1 VSRREAAWSALGIFV
16 AAVAARIVVASLIA
30 FPTPEDTAYYVGV
43 ARNLVEGRGLVAD
56 AIWSFQTPPLQFPR
70 PAFEVWLPLPSFLAA
85 IPMALFGTTFRA
97 AQVMS
102 VLVGAI
108 VPVLAWRLGAD
119 VAAERGLPT
128 GRARTLAL
136 GSGLTAAVSLPLL
149 LHSALPDSTMPF
161 AVLALAAC
169 LLMPRL
175 LSRIERNPG
184 PDARQDSDARR
195 PTAGLVGLGVL
206 IGLAALTRNEAIWLG
221 LAWLICVWL
230 VPGLAARYR
239 VELVAVPAVVALLI
253 FAPWAIRD
261 WREFGNPL
269 PGQALVNALSVTGS
283 DVFAWKDQPTVA
295 RYLALGPARLFEL
308 RVEGIAHN
316 LFSVLV
322 LPGIP
327 TGAIGLFA
335 IPALARLRT
344 AGPTLLLSAV
354 TFFATSLLF
363 PVSTTW
369 GTFLHAAGPAHVLLI
384 VGALLALDWLLAR
397 VGRIR
402 GWTKP
407 VAWLGAGLTLS
418 GCLLF
423 SAAILPSYARSA
435 ETVRDRYVALDQQL
449 SSSGIAIADAG
460 PVISDFPIWLADTL
474 DVHAVA
480 LPAEPPASVLD
491 LARTF
496 GSSLLVT
503 SGGQDSLWP
512 AILDAGGLGA
522 ECFEEVPL
530 APPADPVLA
539 SAVRGTRA
547 FRLVCP

>member
-1 VSRREAAWSALGIFV
+1 MSRREAAWSALGIFV

-43 ARNLVEGRGLVAD
+43 ARNLVEGRGLIAD

-85 IPMALFGTTFRA
+85 VPMALFGTTFRA

-119 VAAERGLPT
+119 VAAERGLPL

-136 GSGLTAAVSLPLL
+136 GSGLTAAISLPLL
-149 LHSALPDSTMPF
+149 LHSALPDSTMIF
-161 AVLALAAC
+161 AALALGAC

-175 LSRIERNPG
+175 LARIERSADAG
-184 PDARQDSDARR
+184 PPR
-195 PTAGLVGLGVL
+195 PTAGLVALGVL

-230 VPGLAARYR
+230 VPGLATGRR
-239 VELVAVPAVVALLI
+239 IELVAIPAVMAMLI

-295 RYLALGPARLFEL
+295 RYLALGPGRLLEL

-344 AGPTLLLSAV
+344 ARPTLLLTTI

-384 VGALLALDWLLAR
+384 VGSLLALDWLLAR
-397 VGRIR
+397 IGRIR

-435 ETVRDRYVALDQQL
+435 ETVRDRYVALGQQL
-449 SSSGIAIADAG
+449 SASGVQIAAAG

-491 LARTF
+491 LAHAF
-496 GSSLLVT
+496 GSTLLVT
-503 SGGQDSLWP
+503 SAGPDSLWP
-512 AILDAGGLGA
+512 AILDAGGPGT
-522 ECFEEVPL
+522 ECLEEVPL

-539 SAVRGTRA
+539 AAVRGTRV